1 MSTVTIHTTPSAAL
15 VGNSNANPAGFRDL
29 PPEGV
34 IRHRSELR
42 VIDVRQPEEF
52 NAELGH
58 IAGAELVPLATV
70 AQAAAGWDRQ
80 QVILTVCRSGGR
92 SGNAAATLAR
102 MGFTHVYNLIGGML
116 VWNANQL
123 PVER

>member
-1 MSTVTIHTTPSAAL
+1 MSNTSINTSPSAEL
-15 VGNSNANPAGFRDL
+15 VTNSNAHPAGFREL

-34 IRHRSELR
+34 MRHRAEFRL
-42 VIDVRQPEEF
+42 IDVRQPEEF

-70 AQAAAGWDRQ
+70 PQVAAGWDRN
-80 QVILTVCRSGGR
+80 QVLLMVCRSGGR
-92 SGNAAATLAR
+92 SGNAATALAR